1 MKRVS
6 LSHRWNMKE
15 QGYEPPPLTF
25 AQPGEG
31 WGQLAARYPQTGLW
45 PVFFDEGCDRDRPW
59 AVHSHWREGPAR
71 SAATTIREQF
81 HLDRDEWDIQ
91 EDDYCFEC
99 GAVRDR
105 SGELCI
111 GVESHDLGILK
122 KLDAYTPG
130 AFTRGAFRLNVY
142 ENDVCPALVKVA
154 HPADCLAELG
164 WTGAINAGMLGA
176 DARVVLESWQ
186 RRFGAYVYSAS
197 DSRLALMV
205 TRPPTDIVQARQ
217 VAREHFHFCR
227 YDSQFHGLGGI
238 EPYVAELVGSSF
250 WSFWWD

>member
-1 MKRVS
+1 
-6 LSHRWNMKE
+6 MKE
-15 QGYEPPPLTF
+15 QAYEPPPLTF

-45 PVFFDEGCDRDRPW
+45 PVFFDERCDRDRPW
-59 AVHSHWREGPAR
+59 GVHSHWGEEAPR
-71 SAATTIREQF
+71 SAAKTIREQF
-81 HLDRDEWDIQ
+81 CLERQEWDIQ

-99 GAVRDR
+99 GVVRDR

-111 GVESHDLGILK
+111 GDEAQDLSILNDI
-122 KLDAYTPG
+122 DAYTPG
-130 AFTRGAFRLNVY
+130 AFAGGAFTGGSLRRDPLAT
-142 ENDVCPALVKVA
+142 DVCPALVEVK

-164 WTGAINAGMLGA
+164 WTGAMNAGMLGA

-197 DSRLALMV
+197 DSRLSLMV
-205 TRPPTDIVQARQ
+205 TRPPTDIVQARL

-227 YDSQFHGLGGI
+227 YDSQFHGFGGI
-238 EPYVAELVGSSF
+238 GPYVAELVGSNF

>member
-1 MKRVS
+1 M
-6 LSHRWNMKE
+6 
-15 QGYEPPPLTF
+15 
-25 AQPGEG
+25 
-31 WGQLAARYPQTGLW
+31 AAK
-45 PVFFDEGCDRDRPW
+45 
-59 AVHSHWREGPAR
+59 
-71 SAATTIREQF
+71 TIREQF
-81 HLDRDEWDIQ
+81 HLDRQEWDIQ

-99 GAVRDR
+99 GVVRDR

-111 GVESHDLGILK
+111 GDESHDLGILK
-122 KLDAYTPG
+122 TLDANRFG
-130 AFTRGAFRLNVY
+130 SVTRGAFTLGVS
-142 ENDVCPALVKVA
+142 EADVCPALVEVK

-197 DSRLALMV
+197 NSRLALMV
-205 TRPPTDIVQARQ
+205 TRPPTDIVQARL

-238 EPYVAELVGSSF
+238 GPYVGELVGNNF